1 LPFDKL
7 LSKSAIAKIAQVQ
20 YTIMKKQLLTLA
32 AGALLFFANNA
43 SAQYYALGITGSNP
57 KGLNTDGENPSTLL
71 TGWTTIWTGNGTAAA
86 TFSPVTQLP
95 FSFTYNGVAQT
106 HFKASNSGS
115 VTFDTASTVIPA
127 YGNTALPS
135 ASVPDN
141 SINVLGVKPSSWVS
155 GTTTYNSAI
164 ITKTFGTA
172 PNRQFWIQYNFF
184 SEPNISTGWTYW
196 AVVLEETTNKVY
208 IVDMKTL
215 CTSASGICGNNVK
228 ISAGM
233 QFNSTTAYTIA
244 GSPDLGANNFQ
255 TNLFDASDNK
265 YYEFFS
271 GTQPAKDLS
280 VFLVNNEA
288 IGLNKP
294 TKIYGKL
301 RNLGSE
307 AVTSLTINYQFETE
321 AVVSANLSGLNI
333 AASGGSYEF
342 THPTALLAAAD
353 GSKLLKVWATN
364 INGGADEVTSN
375 DMLTKYVIVA
385 ENLRK
390 SLHEIFSSS
399 TCGPCA
405 PGNANYKAVVAAR
418 DKNLFAS
425 IKYQQDFPGTG
436 DPYSTTESVARRN
449 YYAINSIPR
458 MEVDG
463 KWDQNASSF
472 TNGVF
477 NQFQAVPADVAID
490 ATYKVFGKTVTADI
504 KLKSAID
511 ITGNNNVLHVAI
523 IEGKT
528 TENVKSNGERE
539 FFHVMKKMVPNQN
552 GTVLT
557 GGLTAGVEKS
567 FTLVYEF
574 PGNYRLAP
582 NGQSPINLA
591 TEHSVEEFSDLE
603 VIVFVQNTS
612 NKNVLQ
618 AANAERTA
626 YYALGLGENENS
638 IKAAVYPNPASES
651 FAIASPNAGRF
662 GYVRVFDIS
671 GKEVVAN
678 QLVEFNNT
686 QVDVSSLNAGIY
698 FVAITTDGQT
708 STQKLVIAK

>member
-1 LPFDKL
+1 
-7 LSKSAIAKIAQVQ
+7 
-20 YTIMKKQLLTLA
+20 MKKQLLTLA
-32 AGALLFFANNA
+32 TGALLLFANNA
-43 SAQYYALGITGSNP
+43 NAQYYALGITGGNP
-57 KGLNTDGENPSTLL
+57 KGLNAEGENPATASGGPLAN
-71 TGWTTIWTGNGTAAA
+71 GWVSLWTGNGTAVASYTA
-86 TFSPVTQLP
+86 STQLP
-95 FSFTYNGVAQT
+95 FSFTFNGNAYT

-115 VTFDTASTVIPA
+115 VTFDTASTIIPA
-127 YGNTALPS
+127 YGNTTLPS

-141 SINVLGVKPSSWVS
+141 SINILGVKPSSWVS
-155 GTTTYNSAI
+155 GPTTYNSSI

-184 SEPNISTGWTYW
+184 SEANISAGWTYW
-196 AVVLEETTNKVY
+196 AVVLEETTNKVF

-215 CTSASGICGNNVK
+215 CLSGTTVCGNNVK
-228 ISAGM
+228 MSAGL
-233 QFNSTTAYTIA
+233 QVNSTTAYTIA
-244 GSPDLGANNFQ
+244 GSPNLGANNFS

-265 YYEFFS
+265 YYEFIS
-271 GTQPAKDLS
+271 GTQPTLDMS

-288 IGLNKP
+288 VSLNKP
-294 TKIYGKL
+294 TKIYGSI
-301 RNLGSE
+301 RNLGSQ
-307 AVTSLTINYQFETE
+307 AVTSMTINYQLESE
-321 AVVSANLSGLNI
+321 AVVSSNLTGLNI

-342 THPTALLAAAD
+342 THPTPLVVTSD
-353 GSKLLKVWATN
+353 GSKMLKVWATN
-364 INGGADEVTSN
+364 INGGADAVTSN
-375 DMLTKYVIVA
+375 DALTKYVIGA

-405 PGNANYKAVVAAR
+405 PGNANYKKVVAAR
-418 DKNLFAS
+418 DKNLFTS
-425 IKYQQDFPGTG
+425 IKYQQDFPGSG

-472 TNGVF
+472 TDAIF
-477 NQFQAVPADVAID
+477 NQFQAVPSEIEID

-504 KLKSAID
+504 KLKSAVN
-511 ITGNNNVLHVAI
+511 ITGDNNVLHVAI

-528 TENVKSNGERE
+528 TDNLKSNGERE
-539 FFHVMKKMVPNQN
+539 FLHVMKKMVPNQN

-557 GGLTAGVEKS
+557 GGLALGVEKS
-567 FTLVYEF
+567 YTLAYEF

-582 NGQSPINLA
+582 DGKSPINLA
-591 TEHSVEEFSDLE
+591 IEHSVEEFDDLE
-603 VIVFVQNTS
+603 VIVFVQNKVT
-612 NKNVLQ
+612 KNVIQ
-618 AANAERTA
+618 SASAERTA
-626 YYALGLGENENS
+626 YYAIGLGENENS
-638 IKAAVYPNPASES
+638 IKAAVYPNPANTS
-651 FAIASPNAGRF
+651 FSIASPSAGRY

>member
-1 LPFDKL
+1 
-7 LSKSAIAKIAQVQ
+7 
-20 YTIMKKQLLTLA
+20 MKKQLLTLA
-32 AGALLFFANNA
+32 TGALLLFANNA
-43 SAQYYALGITGSNP
+43 NAQYYALGIA
-57 KGLNTDGENPSTLL
+57 GENPKRLNAESENPAAATSGPLAN
-71 TGWTTIWTGNGTAAA
+71 GWVSIWTGNATAPASYTA
-86 TFSPVTQLP
+86 STQLP
-95 FSFTYNGVAQT
+95 FSFTFNGNAYT

-115 VTFDTASTVIPA
+115 VTFDTASTIIPGF
-127 YGNTALPS
+127 GNTTLPS
-135 ASVPDN
+135 AAVPDN
-141 SINVLGVKPSSWVS
+141 SINILGVKPYSLDAFNSS
-155 GTTTYNSAI
+155 I

-184 SEPNISTGWTYW
+184 TEANISTGWTYW
-196 AVVLEETTNKVY
+196 AVVLEETSNKVY

-215 CTSASGICGNNVK
+215 CRSASGSLCNNNVK
-228 ISAGM
+228 MSAGL
-233 QFNSTTAYTIA
+233 QFNSTTAYTVA
-244 GSPDLGANNFQ
+244 GSPNLGANNFS

-265 YYEFFS
+265 YYEFIN
-271 GTQPAKDLS
+271 GVQPGKDLS

-288 IGLNKP
+288 LGLNKP
-294 TKIYGKL
+294 TKVYGSL

-307 AVTSLTINYQFETE
+307 AVTSLTINYQFESE
-321 AVVSANLSGLNI
+321 AMVSANLSGLNI
-333 AASGGSYEF
+333 AANGGSYEF
-342 THPTALLAAAD
+342 THPTALIANAGGLK
-353 GSKLLKVWATN
+353 SLKVWASN
-364 INGGADEVTSN
+364 INGGADEVTTN
-375 DMLTKYVIVA
+375 DMLTKDVVVA

-405 PGNANYKAVVAAR
+405 PGNANYKRVVAAR

-463 KWDQNASSF
+463 KWNQNASSF
-472 TNGVF
+472 TDGVF
-477 NQFQAVPADVAID
+477 NQFQALPADVSID
-490 ATYKVFGKTVTADI
+490 ATYKVFGKIVTADI
-504 KLKSAID
+504 KLKSAVD
-511 ITGNNNVLHVAI
+511 ITGNGNVLHVAI
-523 IEGKT
+523 IEGT
-528 TENVKSNGERE
+528 TTDNVKSNGERE

-552 GTVLT
+552 GTTLT
-557 GGLTAGVEKS
+557 GGLTAGVEKTY
-567 FTLVYEF
+567 TLTYEF

-591 TEHSVEEFSDLE
+591 TEHSVEGFDDLE
-603 VIVFVQNTS
+603 VIVFVQNTAT
-612 NKNVLQ
+612 KTVLQ

-626 YYALGLGENENS
+626 FYAIGLGENENS
-638 IKAAVYPNPASES
+638 IKAAVYPNPASTS
-651 FAIASPNAGRF
+651 FSIASPNAGRY

-686 QVDVSSLNAGIY
+686 QVDVANLQAGVY

>member
-1 LPFDKL
+1 
-7 LSKSAIAKIAQVQ
+7 
-20 YTIMKKQLLTLA
+20 MKKQLLTLA
-32 AGALLFFANNA
+32 TGAILLFANNA
-43 SAQYYALGITGSNP
+43 NAQYYALGITGENP
-57 KGLNTDGENPSTLL
+57 KGLNAEGENPATA
-71 TGWTTIWTGNGTAAA
+71 TGGPLSNGWVSLWTGNGTAAA
-86 TFSPVTQLP
+86 SYTASTQLP
-95 FSFTYNGVAQT
+95 FAFTFNGNAYT

-115 VTFDTASTVIPA
+115 VTFDTASAILPA

-135 ASVPDN
+135 AAVPDN
-141 SINVLGVKPSSWVS
+141 SINILGVKPSSWVS
-155 GTTTYNSAI
+155 GTTTYNSSI

-184 SEPNISTGWTYW
+184 SEPNISVGWTYW
-196 AVVLEETTNKVY
+196 SVVLEETSNKVY

-215 CTSASGICGNNVK
+215 CLSGSTVCGNNVK
-228 ISAGM
+228 LSAGL
-233 QFNSTTAYTIA
+233 QVNSSTAYTIA
-244 GSPDLGANNFQ
+244 GSPNLGANNYS

-265 YYEFFS
+265 YYEFVS
-271 GTQPAKDLS
+271 GTQPTVDMS

-288 IGLNKP
+288 VSLNKP
-294 TKIYGKL
+294 TKIYGSI
-301 RNLGSE
+301 RNLGSQ
-307 AVTSLTINYQFETE
+307 AVTSMTINYQLESE
-321 AVVSANLSGLNI
+321 AVVSANLTGLNI

-342 THPTALLAAAD
+342 THPTPLVVTSD
-353 GSKLLKVWATN
+353 GSKMLKVWATN
-364 INGGADEVTSN
+364 INGGADAVTSN
-375 DMLTKYVIVA
+375 DMLTKYVIGA

-405 PGNANYKAVVAAR
+405 PGNANYKKVVAAR
-418 DKNLFAS
+418 DKNLFTS

-472 TNGVF
+472 TDAIF
-477 NQFQAVPADVAID
+477 NQFQAVPSEIEID

-504 KLKSAID
+504 KLKSAVN
-511 ITGNNNVLHVAI
+511 ITGDNNVLHVAI

-528 TENVKSNGERE
+528 TDNVKSNGERE
-539 FFHVMKKMVPNQN
+539 FLHVMKKMVPSQN
-552 GTVLT
+552 GTELT
-557 GGLTAGVEKS
+557 GGLALGVEKS
-567 FTLVYEF
+567 FTLAYEF

-591 TEHSVEEFSDLE
+591 TEHSVEGFDDLE
-603 VIVFVQNTS
+603 VIVFVQNKVT
-612 NKNVLQ
+612 KNVIQ
-618 AANAERTA
+618 SASAERTA
-626 YYALGLGENENS
+626 YYAIGLGENENS
-638 IKAAVYPNPASES
+638 IKAAVYPNPASTS
-651 FAIASPNAGRF
+651 FSIASPNAGRL

-686 QVDVSSLNAGIY
+686 QVDVANLQAGVY

>member
-1 LPFDKL
+1 
-7 LSKSAIAKIAQVQ
+7 
-20 YTIMKKQLLTLA
+20 MKKQLLTLA
-32 AGALLFFANNA
+32 TGAILLFANNA
-43 SAQYYALGITGSNP
+43 NAQYYALGITGENP
-57 KGLNTDGENPSTLL
+57 KGLNAEGENPATA
-71 TGWTTIWTGNGTAAA
+71 TGGPLSNGWVSLWTGNGTAAA
-86 TFSPVTQLP
+86 SYTASTQLP
-95 FSFTYNGVAQT
+95 FAFTFNGNAYT

-115 VTFDTASTVIPA
+115 VTFDTASAILPA

-135 ASVPDN
+135 AAVPDN
-141 SINVLGVKPSSWVS
+141 SINILGVKPSSWVS
-155 GTTTYNSAI
+155 GTTTYNSSI

-184 SEPNISTGWTYW
+184 SEPNISVGWTYW
-196 AVVLEETTNKVY
+196 SVVLEETSNKVY

-215 CTSASGICGNNVK
+215 CLSGSTVCGNNVK
-228 ISAGM
+228 LSAGL
-233 QFNSTTAYTIA
+233 QVNSSTAYTIA
-244 GSPDLGANNFQ
+244 GSPNLGANNYS

-265 YYEFFS
+265 YYEFVS
-271 GTQPAKDLS
+271 GTQPTVDMS

-288 IGLNKP
+288 VSLNKP
-294 TKIYGKL
+294 TKIYGSI
-301 RNLGSE
+301 RNLGSQ
-307 AVTSLTINYQFETE
+307 AVTSMTINYQLESE
-321 AVVSANLSGLNI
+321 AVVSANLTGLNI

-342 THPTALLAAAD
+342 THPTPLVVTSD
-353 GSKLLKVWATN
+353 GSKMLKVWATN
-364 INGGADEVTSN
+364 INGGADAVTSN
-375 DMLTKYVIVA
+375 DMLTKYVIGA

-405 PGNANYKAVVAAR
+405 PGNANYKKVVAAR
-418 DKNLFAS
+418 DKNLFTS

-472 TNGVF
+472 TDAIF
-477 NQFQAVPADVAID
+477 NQFQAVPSEIEID

-504 KLKSAID
+504 KLKSAVK
-511 ITGNNNVLHVAI
+511 ITGDNNVLHVAI

-528 TENVKSNGERE
+528 TDNVKSNGERE
-539 FFHVMKKMVPNQN
+539 FLHVMKKMVPSQN
-552 GTVLT
+552 GTELT
-557 GGLTAGVEKS
+557 GGLALGVEKS
-567 FTLVYEF
+567 FTLAYEF

-591 TEHSVEEFSDLE
+591 TEHSVEGFDDLE
-603 VIVFVQNTS
+603 VIVFVQNKVT
-612 NKNVLQ
+612 KNVIQ
-618 AANAERTA
+618 SASAERTA
-626 YYALGLGENENS
+626 YYAIGLGENENS
-638 IKAAVYPNPASES
+638 IKAAVYPNPASTS
-651 FAIASPNAGRF
+651 FSIASPNAGRH

-686 QVDVSSLNAGIY
+686 QVDVANLQAGVY

>member
-1 LPFDKL
+1 
-7 LSKSAIAKIAQVQ
+7 
-20 YTIMKKQLLTLA
+20 MKKQLLSLA
-32 AGALLFFANNA
+32 TGALLLFANNA
-43 SAQYYALGITGSNP
+43 NAQYYALGIAGGNP
-57 KGLNTDGENPSTLL
+57 KGLNAEGENPATA
-71 TGWTTIWTGNGTAAA
+71 TGGPLSNGWVSLWTGNGTAAA
-86 TFSPVTQLP
+86 TYTASTQLP
-95 FSFTYNGVAQT
+95 FSFTFNGNAYT

-115 VTFDTASTVIPA
+115 VTFDTASTVLPA
-127 YGNTALPS
+127 YGNTTLPS
-135 ASVPDN
+135 AAVPDN

-155 GTTTYNSAI
+155 GTTTYNSSI
-164 ITKTFGTA
+164 ITKTIGTS
-172 PNRQFWIQYNFF
+172 PNRQFWIQYNMF

-196 AVVLEETTNKVY
+196 AVVLEETSNKFY

-215 CTSASGICGNNVK
+215 CTSATGICGNNVK

-233 QFNSTTAYTIA
+233 QINSTTAYNVA
-244 GSPDLGANNFQ
+244 GSPNVGANNFQ

-271 GTQPAKDLS
+271 GAQPAKDLS

-288 IGLNKP
+288 LGLNKP
-294 TKIYGKL
+294 TKIYGSL

-307 AVTSLTINYQFETE
+307 TVTSLTINYQFETE
-321 AVVSANLSGLNI
+321 AVVSANLTGLNI

-342 THPTALLAAAD
+342 THPTPLVSNAD
-353 GSKLLKVWATN
+353 GSKMLKVWATN

-375 DMLTKYVIVA
+375 DALTKYVIIA

-405 PGNANYKAVVAAR
+405 PGNANYKSVVAAR
-418 DKNLFAS
+418 DKNLFTS

-472 TNGVF
+472 TNAIF
-477 NQFQAVPADVAID
+477 NQFQAVPSEIEID

-504 KLKSAID
+504 KLKSAVN
-511 ITGNNNVLHVAI
+511 ITGDNNVLHVAI

-528 TENVKSNGERE
+528 TDNLKSNGERE
-539 FFHVMKKMVPNQN
+539 FLHVMKKMVPSQN

-557 GGLTAGVEKS
+557 GGLALGVEKS
-567 FTLVYEF
+567 FTLAYEF

-591 TEHSVEEFSDLE
+591 TEHSVEEFDDLE
-603 VIVFVQNTS
+603 VIVFVQNKVT
-612 NKNVLQ
+612 KNC
-618 AANAERTA
+618 
-626 YYALGLGENENS
+626 NS
-638 IKAAVYPNPASES
+638 IC
-651 FAIASPNAGRF
+651 
-662 GYVRVFDIS
+662 
-671 GKEVVAN
+671 
-678 QLVEFNNT
+678 
-686 QVDVSSLNAGIY
+686 
-698 FVAITTDGQT
+698 
-708 STQKLVIAK
+708 